1 MPSQKKSESKSKDIN
16 KHYWTDDQIEEVRTE
31 CAKRGQLDLFFQI
44 CIMLGRED
52 LEDYVPS
59 ESESS
64 DEEEDYETVEMGEE
78 VEETI
83 ESQKSEDGFY
93 SLK

>member
-1 MPSQKKSESKSKDIN
+1 MPSKKKSEKEVIN

-31 CAKRGQLDLFFQI
+31 CAKRGQLDLFYQI

-64 DEEEDYETVEMGEE
+64 DEEEEDYETVEMGEE